1 MYKSCLFL
9 AALLRPEGLRERSPI
24 PIKIG
29 KTNENHARREI
40 MKPLGLFLLMLNMA
54 SGIARGRVMSPT
66 TVSRQYGDLNY
77 ESLMTLDIQ

>member
-1 MYKSCLFL
+1 
-9 AALLRPEGLRERSPI
+9 
-24 PIKIG
+24 
-29 KTNENHARREI
+29 